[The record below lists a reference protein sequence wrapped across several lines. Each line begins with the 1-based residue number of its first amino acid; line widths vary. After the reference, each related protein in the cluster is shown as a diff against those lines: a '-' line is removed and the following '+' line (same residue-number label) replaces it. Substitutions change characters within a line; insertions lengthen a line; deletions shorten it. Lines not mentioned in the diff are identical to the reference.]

1 MTGFQALERSHD
13 HGQADTAGVSAGTPV
28 AAYAVARLTL
38 RDYRNY
44 QAARLQ
50 LATDTRLVVLTGDN
64 GAGKTNLLEAISYLS
79 PGRGLRGAA
88 LSDITR
94 QGAAAWAVAA
104 DTTGPHGDCAIGTG
118 IEVAA
123 SAADGID
130 GDGLALRRVAR
141 QDGQPVST
149 AALSAVMQV
158 NWLTPQMDRLFLEGP
173 SARRRFL
180 DRLVMAL
187 HPGHGRE
194 VAAYERAMRERNRL
208 MMEGRPDPVWLTAL
222 EGRMAEHGVAVAAAR
237 LDAVARLQAAVEL
250 QDSSFPVPDLA
261 LAGSVEEDLGH
272 CPAVEAEDRF
282 KKRLMAARGRDA
294 AHGRSSDGVHLTDF
308 HARHRAKNQDAR
320 QCSTGEQKAL
330 LIGIVL
336 AAARLARIEAGA
348 VPVLLLD
355 EVAAHLDARRRGAL
369 FDEIDALG
377 AQTWLSGTDAALF
390 EELTGRAQF
399 FRVGGGVITPT

>member
-158 NWLTPQMDRLFLEGP
+158 NWLTPQMDRLFL
-173 SARRRFL
+173 
-180 DRLVMAL
+180 
-187 HPGHGRE
+187 
-194 VAAYERAMRERNRL
+194 
-208 MMEGRPDPVWLTAL
+208 
-222 EGRMAEHGVAVAAAR
+222 
-237 LDAVARLQAAVEL
+237 
-250 QDSSFPVPDLA
+250 
-261 LAGSVEEDLGH
+261 
-272 CPAVEAEDRF
+272 
-282 KKRLMAARGRDA
+282 
-294 AHGRSSDGVHLTDF
+294 
-308 HARHRAKNQDAR
+308 
-320 QCSTGEQKAL
+320 
-330 LIGIVL
+330 
-336 AAARLARIEAGA
+336 
-348 VPVLLLD
+348 
-355 EVAAHLDARRRGAL
+355 
-369 FDEIDALG
+369 
-377 AQTWLSGTDAALF
+377 
-390 EELTGRAQF
+390 
-399 FRVGGGVITPT
+399 

>member
-1 MTGFQALERSHD
+1 
-13 HGQADTAGVSAGTPV
+13 
-28 AAYAVARLTL
+28 
-38 RDYRNY
+38 
-44 QAARLQ
+44 
-50 LATDTRLVVLTGDN
+50 DN

-141 QDGQPVST
+141 QDGQPVSP
-149 AALSAVMQV
+149 AALAAVMQV

-187 HPGHGRE
+187 HPAHGRE

-208 MMEGRPDPVWLTAL
+208 LAEGRADPVWLTAL

-237 LDAVARLQAAVEL
+237 LDAVSRLQVAADMQANMHEGA
-250 QDSSFPVPDLA
+250 FPVPDLA
-261 LAGSVEEDLGH
+261 LTGAVEEDLAC
-272 CPAVEAEDRF
+272 CPA
-282 KKRLMAARGRDA
+282 
-294 AHGRSSDGVHLTDF
+294 
-308 HARHRAKNQDAR
+308 
-320 QCSTGEQKAL
+320 
-330 LIGIVL
+330 
-336 AAARLARIEAGA
+336 
-348 VPVLLLD
+348 
-355 EVAAHLDARRRGAL
+355 
-369 FDEIDALG
+369 
-377 AQTWLSGTDAALF
+377 
-390 EELTGRAQF
+390 
-399 FRVGGGVITPT
+399 